1 MPAFSGKDPFA
12 FQEFT
17 EEYLQSPFICFSLML
32 SIKTVMNP
40 SSSGWIKKFGHI
52 INNDDSGYLQYQD
65 LYNALLKHGFIYGV
79 HLTVPDF
86 IETEHSFTEDEVA
99 KTNLLTALY
108 FTYRLETGKGNFDD
122 FVETVFS
129 YYTSL
134 EVGKISFLNK
144 ILTGKKTEAQLEKL
158 LDSRIYLNG
167 SAFSRAFGN
176 SLTNSLL
183 YVDILIFRQYLKQH
197 HNLVSHARL
206 LEYVTMNIAY
216 QALNSKEINK
226 SDAKLMQLLAA
237 SLTYVDLK
245 QANFEENYR
254 ELLQQNFS
262 ACEKDYLL
270 DIACL
275 TVWEDGNLDG
285 SESAFIY
292 DIGAALKKEKKDIE
306 IALKNVT
313 EFFEKNKAKIPYL
326 KDSNLASKFYEGMT
340 KNVSKLILRNSKRL
354 KKELSESKELVSL
367 LTKSATQDLSSEE
380 RKKIQQQLLD
390 IFKTIPSLAI
400 FMLPGGAVL
409 LPIFIKLIP
418 KLLPSAFDDN
428 RVEE

>member
-1 MPAFSGKDPFA
+1 
-12 FQEFT
+12 
-17 EEYLQSPFICFSLML
+17 
-32 SIKTVMNP
+32 MNP
-40 SSSGWIKKFGHI
+40 SASGWINKFGHI
-52 INNDDSGYLQYQD
+52 INNGGTPQYRSHND
-65 LYNALLKHGFIYGV
+65 LYHNLLENGFIYGI
-79 HLTVPDF
+79 HLSIPNF
-86 IETEHSFTEDEVA
+86 ITAEHPYTEDEAA

-108 FTYRLETGKGNFDD
+108 FSYFFETGSTDFNA
-122 FVETVFS
+122 FVEKVFE

-134 EVGKISFLNK
+134 EVGKISFLSK
-144 ILTGKKTEAQLEKL
+144 ILSGKKTEDQLEKL

-183 YVDILIFRQYLKQH
+183 YVDILIFKRYLQNH
-197 HNLVSHARL
+197 PNLIAHAQL
-206 LEYVTMNIAY
+206 LEYVTINIGY
-216 QALNSKEINK
+216 QALNSKKTLK
-226 SDAKLMQLLAA
+226 SDEKLMQLLA
-237 SLTYVDLK
+237 SSITYLDLK
-245 QANFEENYR
+245 ETDFSESR
-254 ELLQQNFS
+254 TELLQQNFNG
-262 ACEKDYLL
+262 CEKDYLM

-275 TVWEDGNLDG
+275 TVWEDGHLART
-285 SESAFIY
+285 ESNFIY
-292 DIGAALKKEKKDIE
+292 EIGANLNKQKIE
-306 IALKNVT
+306 IKTALENVIK
-313 EFFEKNKAKIPYL
+313 FFEKNKEKIPYL

-354 KKELSESKELVSL
+354 KKELSESKELVTL
-367 LTKSATQDLSSEE
+367 LTKSATHDLSTEE

-428 RVEE
+428 RVDE